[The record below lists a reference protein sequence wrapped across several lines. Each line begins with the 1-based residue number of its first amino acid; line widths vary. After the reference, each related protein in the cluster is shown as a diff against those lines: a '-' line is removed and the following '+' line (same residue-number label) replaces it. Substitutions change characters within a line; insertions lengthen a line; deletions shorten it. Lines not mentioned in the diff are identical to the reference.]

1 MDHSASSVTT
11 KISSDGEVC
20 IETIGGYGT
29 GSDDNFEAL
38 WVEFDYF
45 LETPK
50 YVQTTL
56 KSRDRVEAVESL
68 MHDTLSAELLG
79 CQLDEAFV
87 YSSAEDGHF
96 ATGMPRSFAATTGV
110 RVGELDLVTGI
121 NTSPADIQVGMCKPK
136 DFVNEC
142 RHMRAFVI
150 LNLRRAE
157 DENGESGSTSTAIE
171 MIDETKTQ
179 LKEETKRIIRLACER
194 GDYNGKFVKN
204 TFIAGISLVKPVKE
218 ITTLDNGYDGSFAG
232 KSGSESGSRI
242 KMDKAEAYGI
252 ILLAGVAVI
261 LAAVAFLITK
271 TYRDASRRGYSKRS
285 HKTKPDKKDNAKQ
298 NTSAWTDQ
306 IVEVESE
313 SDAEDLEVTLY
324 LRSPRNATDSQKK
337 DQSSPSNHNM
347 DPKSRPPVSS
357 SDICKAELHA
367 KSPRH
372 KKKTNKPTIPFD
384 LYQKRSTVKE
394 KNEKEDEKT
403 EATASISD
411 TEFTRSTSTFDYHEK
426 WNRTKIE
433 PIYEEEYE
441 I

>member
-171 MIDETKTQ
+171 MIDEAKTQ

-324 LRSPRNATDSQKK
+324 LRSPRNATDSQKQ
-337 DQSSPSNHNM
+337 DQSSPSNHKM
-347 DPKSRPPVSS
+347 DPVSS
-357 SDICKAELHA
+357 SDICRAELHV

-372 KKKTNKPTIPFD
+372 KKKANKPTIPFD

-403 EATASISD
+403 EATASIS
-411 TEFTRSTSTFDYHEK
+411 EFTRSTSTFDNHEK